1 MPIWK
6 EPILLLLMRSGIS
19 IVLPAVDMLPLLS
32 CYGDRILPPGG
43 ERVFVSGFIT
53 IAFD

>member
-1 MPIWK
+1 M
-6 EPILLLLMRSGIS
+6 
-19 IVLPAVDMLPLLS
+19 VPLLFF
-32 CYGDRILPPGG
+32 YDDRALPPGG